1 MSNIDNEEQIEQ
13 AAEKIMGI
21 LTRDEPRK
29 SFDSYAHPNTKE
41 RAKKGLLAVKPEAT
55 DKDSL
60 SVQSTEATVK
70 ESSSVQIEL
79 PPMPLPLKTC
89 TQCGTVFAVYKHGCM
104 EPNKCKLCVK
114 SNISGGMKIKNL
126 KNKFE
131 ADADQYA
138 KDHPE
143 NLSFNNAPPTLNLV
157 FSGKHDARIYEAVC
171 ASAENDRRT
180 PENQVLHFLEMAFN
194 GFGADVTFALE
205 GTINREE

>member
-1 MSNIDNEEQIEQ
+1 MSNIDDQEQIEQ

-29 SFDSYAHPNTKE
+29 SFDSYAHPDTKE
-41 RAKKGLLAVKPEAT
+41 RAKKGISAIKTEAT

-60 SVQSTEATVK
+60 LVKTIMPPSTDF
-70 ESSSVQIEL
+70 
-79 PPMPLPLKTC
+79 KTC
-89 TQCGTVFAVYKHGCM
+89 TQCGNIFMEYKHGNTR
-104 EPNKCKLCVK
+104 PNKCKDCVK
-114 SNISGGMKIKNL
+114 SNIAGSIRL
-126 KNKFE
+126 KQFKKSLE
-131 ADADQYA
+131 RDADRYA

-143 NLSFNNAPPTLNLV
+143 NLIFGDTPQTLTLT
-157 FSGKHDARIYEAVC
+157 FSQKRDARLYDAIC

-205 GTINREE
+205 ETIKREEK